1 MVLVVGQVLVADSFA
16 VSYLQTFATAVLSGV
31 GLTFLLFIVVILQI
45 SILIPLNEIQDH
57 FELCLQ
63 KIP

>member
-1 MVLVVGQVLVADSFA
+1 MVLVVGQVLVADAFA